1 MGRLETLIQA
11 KLPEHVGPCYFR
23 RLDGGWL
30 LTNDWG
36 RHARLS
42 GAQFDSLF
50 SEAPDR
56 GAAWWRELEAK
67 GFVRGR
73 MDFPALAERFA
84 RANSFLWSGP
94 RLHVVVLT
102 TRCEYAC
109 VYCQAGAPAAAGADM
124 SLETARRTVD
134 FIFSS
139 PSPALTVEFQGGE
152 PLMNPAAMELI
163 VEESRRRAAEQGRD
177 LRLALVSNLSLLD
190 EARLEYLMENKVS
203 VCTSLD
209 GPADLHDRNRPW
221 SGGSSHAVVE
231 RWLRRAAERYGDS
244 GGSRYPRP
252 NALMTVTRAS
262 LSRPE
267 DVVEEYARLGL
278 DNIFARPLTPL
289 GSARKTAKA
298 IGYPPEDYLAFYG
311 RLLERVLALNA
322 RGVPMRER
330 GAAILLAKILH
341 GTDPGFT
348 DLRSPCG
355 AAVGQLAYD
364 HDGAVYTC
372 DEGRMLAAEG
382 DRLFLVGNVHE
393 TRYEDAVRHPT
404 TKSCQVASHLEGQ
417 PVCSSCAY
425 RPYCGVCPAYN
436 YAAQDTIWGRMGT
449 NDRCAVYTGVFDLIF
464 KRLEEPAARRVFEE
478 WADAAAGCGPEC
490 RDAP

>member
-1 MGRLETLIQA
+1 MGKLEKLIQG

-23 RLDGGWL
+23 RLGEGWL

-42 GAQFDSLF
+42 DRAFSGFF
-50 SEAPDR
+50 SETPER
-56 GAAWWRELEAK
+56 GSAWWRELEEK

-73 MDFPALAERFA
+73 LDFPDLAARFA

-94 RLHVVVLT
+94 RLHVVVVT
-102 TRCEYAC
+102 TRCDYAC
-109 VYCQAGAPAAAGADM
+109 VYCQAGAPSADGADM
-124 SLETARRTVD
+124 SLDTAGRVVD
-134 FIFSS
+134 FVFAS
-139 PSPALTVEFQGGE
+139 PSPVLTIEFQGGE
-152 PLMNPAAMELI
+152 PLSNPAAIELI
-163 VEESRRRAAEQGRD
+163 VSRARAKAREQGRN

-190 EARLEYLMENKVS
+190 DARLDFLMENRVS

-209 GPADLHDRNRPW
+209 GPAGLHDRNRPW
-221 SGGSSHAVVE
+221 TGGSSHAVVE
-231 RWLRRAAERYGDS
+231 RWLKRAAERYPDAQGE
-244 GGSRYPRP
+244 RYPRP

-262 LSRPE
+262 LGRPE
-267 DVVEEYARLGL
+267 DIVDEYARLGL
-278 DNIFARPLTPL
+278 DNLFARPLTPL

-298 IGYPPEDYLAFYG
+298 IGYAPEEYLAFYE

-322 RGVPMRER
+322 RGVRMRER
-330 GAAILLAKILH
+330 GAGILLAKILH

-364 HDGAVYTC
+364 HDGDVYTC

-382 DRLFLVGNVHE
+382 DRLFRIGNVRE
-393 TRYEDAVRHPT
+393 TSYEDAVRHPT
-404 TKSCQVASHLEGQ
+404 TKACQVASHLEGQ
-417 PVCSSCAY
+417 PLCAHCAY

-449 NDRCAVYTGVFDLIF
+449 NDRCAVYMGVFDLLF
-464 KRLEEPAARRVFEE
+464 KRLEDPAARKVLEE
-478 WADAAAGCGPEC
+478 WGASAAGCGPEC
-490 RDAP
+490 RV